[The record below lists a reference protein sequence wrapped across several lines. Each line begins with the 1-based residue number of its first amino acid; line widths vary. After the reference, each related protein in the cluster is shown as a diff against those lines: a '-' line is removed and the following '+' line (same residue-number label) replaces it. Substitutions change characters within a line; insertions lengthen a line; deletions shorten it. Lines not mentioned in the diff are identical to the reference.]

1 MTTQATKLITAEEFF
16 DMGDIGRCEL
26 IDGEI
31 VRMSPSGAEHG
42 NVAMN
47 LGAILRQFVKAS
59 GLGKV
64 FAAETGFKLAPRRV
78 RAPDVAF
85 VRADRLTGGVPKR
98 FFEGPPDL
106 AVEVVSPS
114 DTWQEVEE
122 KVEDW
127 LASGTRS
134 CWVVDPKTRLVVV
147 YHPGGQA
154 TRFDSKAVLTDE
166 LVLPG
171 FSVPVA
177 EVFDS

>member
-1 MTTQATKLITAEEFF
+1 
-16 DMGDIGRCEL
+16 MGDIGRCEL

-47 LGAILRQFVKAS
+47 LGAVLREFVKTR

-85 VRADRLTGGVPKR
+85 VRAERLAAGLPRR
-98 FFEGPPDL
+98 FFDGPPDL

-114 DTWQEVEE
+114 DTWPEVEA

-127 LASGTRS
+127 LARGARS
-134 CWVVDPKTRLVVV
+134 CWVVDPKTRLVMIH
-147 YHPGGQA
+147 HPGGRV
-154 TRFDSKAVLTDE
+154 TRLDDKAVIKDE
-166 LVLPG
+166 DVLPG
-171 FSVPVA
+171 FSVSVN
-177 EVFDS
+177 EVFES

>member
-1 MTTQATKLITAEEFF
+1 MTVQATKLITAEELFE
-16 DMGDIGRCEL
+16 MGDIGRWEV

-42 NVAMN
+42 NVAGN
-47 LGAILRQFVKAS
+47 VFALIREFVKQR
-59 GLGKV
+59 GLGRV

-85 VRADRLTGGVPKR
+85 VRAERLAGGIPRK

-114 DTWQEVEE
+114 DTWPEVEA

-127 LASGTRS
+127 LARGARS
-134 CWVVDPKTRLVVV
+134 CWVVDPKTRLVMIH
-147 YHPGGQA
+147 HPGGPV
-154 TRFDSKAVLTDE
+154 TRLDSKASIKDDE
-166 LVLPG
+166 LLPG
-171 FSVPVA
+171 FSIQVA

>member
-1 MTTQATKLITAEEFF
+1 MTTQATKLITAEELFE
-16 DMGDIGRCEL
+16 MGDIGRCEL

-47 LGAILRQFVKAS
+47 LGAILRQFVKAQ
-59 GLGKV
+59 GLGRV

-85 VRADRLTGGVPKR
+85 VRAERLAAGIPKK
-98 FFEGPPDL
+98 FFDGPPDL

-114 DTWQEVEE
+114 DAWHEVEA

-127 LASGTRS
+127 LARGARS

-147 YHPGGQA
+147 YHPDGRGARLDQGGII
-154 TRFDSKAVLTDE
+154 TDE
-166 LVLPG
+166 EILPG

-177 EVFDS
+177 EVFDA

>member
-1 MTTQATKLITAEEFF
+1 MTMHATKLITAEELF
-16 DMGDIGRCEL
+16 DMGDIGRVEL

-42 NVAMN
+42 SVAMN
-47 LGAILRQFVKAS
+47 LGAILRQFVKANK
-59 GLGKV
+59 LGRV

-85 VRADRLTGGVPKR
+85 VRAERLSGGVPAK
-98 FFEGPPDL
+98 FFDGPPDL

-114 DTWQEVEE
+114 DAWHEVEA
-122 KVEDW
+122 KIEDW
-127 LASGTRS
+127 LSRGTRS

-147 YHPGGQA
+147 YHPGGHG
-154 TRFDSKAVLTDE
+154 TRLDIKAVITDE
-166 LVLPG
+166 QVLPG

-177 EVFDS
+177 EVFDA

>member
-1 MTTQATKLITAEEFF
+1 MTTQATKPITAEELF

-42 NVAMN
+42 RVAMN
-47 LGAILRQFVKAS
+47 LGAILRQHVKAH

-85 VRADRLTGGVPKR
+85 VRAERLTQGIPAK
-98 FFEGPPDL
+98 FFDGAPDL

-114 DTWQEVEE
+114 DSWPDVEA

-127 LASGTRS
+127 LARGARS
-134 CWVVDPKTRLVVV
+134 CWVVDPKARRVVV
-147 YHPGGQA
+147 YRPDGRA
-154 TRFDSKAVLTDE
+154 ARLDDKAVVTDDT
-166 LVLPG
+166 LPG
-171 FSVPVA
+171 LSLPVA
-177 EVFDS
+177 EIFDS

>member
-1 MTTQATKLITAEEFF
+1 MTTQATKLVTAEELFE
-16 DMGDIGRCEL
+16 MGDIGRCEL

-42 NVAMN
+42 NVAGN
-47 LGAILRQFVKAS
+47 VLAVVREFVKRRR
-59 GLGKV
+59 LGRV

-85 VRADRLTGGVPKR
+85 VRADRVAGGIPRK
-98 FFEGPPDL
+98 FFEGAPDL

-114 DTWQEVEE
+114 DTSLEVKA

-127 LASGTRS
+127 LSRGTRS

-147 YHPGGQA
+147 HHPGGQVM
-154 TRFDSKAVLTDE
+154 RFDEKGLLRDE
-166 LVLPG
+166 DVLPG

-177 EVFDS
+177 EVFDA